1 MKKIY
6 YLHQKYGSRQHYCLD
21 EHNRLVPLCEV
32 RFTKICP
39 YAVAMENRLWHCAD
53 DMTLTPVID
62 CSEQD
67 IQHISDQTGKKLLL
81 VRHKLFSITDKA
93 IIPMDDKTYAA
104 GKTLLTVCGQIYR
117 IGGGPLISS
126 TFKRDSYKL
135 VSALNDGSGEYFV
148 CTEDACTFL
157 DSNCKIVGD
166 VIFTSR
172 PAGKNKV

>member
-67 IQHISDQTGKKLLL
+67 IQHISDQTGKNCCSA
-81 VRHKLFSITDKA
+81 VTSF
-93 IIPMDDKTYAA
+93 
-104 GKTLLTVCGQIYR
+104 
-117 IGGGPLISS
+117 
-126 TFKRDSYKL
+126 
-135 VSALNDGSGEYFV
+135 SALQIKRLSRWMTKPTQPEKH
-148 CTEDACTFL
+148 CSQSAA
-157 DSNCKIVGD
+157 K
-166 VIFTSR
+166 FTALAAVR
-172 PAGKNKV
+172 LFPARLNAIHISLYPL

>member
-67 IQHISDQTGKKLLL
+67 IQHISAQTGKKLLL
-81 VRHKLFSITDKA
+81 VRHKLFSITDKS
-93 IIPMDDKTYAA
+93 ITPMDEKT
-104 GKTLLTVCGQIYR
+104 
-117 IGGGPLISS
+117 
-126 TFKRDSYKL
+126 
-135 VSALNDGSGEYFV
+135 
-148 CTEDACTFL
+148 
-157 DSNCKIVGD
+157 
-166 VIFTSR
+166 
-172 PAGKNKV
+172 